1 MNIKQLQEKAR
12 KEFEKDVMSYKEFRE
27 MTMGCFYQDELR
39 EAFDRVFLF
48 VDTLI
53 EQTYKEAQK
62 QERQRIIEEIKNKKR
77 IPVKIDKDYD
87 GPDTSELLTAGYNE
101 ALKDIILKIK
111 KYDKRDTIR

>member
-62 QERQRIIEEIKNKKR
+62 QERQRIIKEINKKFLKWATQ
-77 IPVKIDKDYD
+77 IPY
-87 GPDTSELLTAGYNE
+87 PDPITQR
-101 ALKDIILKIK
+101 KDIIKKI
-111 KYDKRDTIR
+111 